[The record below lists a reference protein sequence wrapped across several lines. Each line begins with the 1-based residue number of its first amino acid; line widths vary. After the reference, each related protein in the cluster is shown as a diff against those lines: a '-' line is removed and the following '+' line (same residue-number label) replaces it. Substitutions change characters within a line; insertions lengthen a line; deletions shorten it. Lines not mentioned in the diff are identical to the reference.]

1 MEVSL
6 SAPTVVFVLCGCFN
20 KCILNTYIC
29 SILNVKFGFPK
40 VFIPILDLAELR
52 GFPFFFKTLQRKCFV
67 VLFCLNFCISLKK
80 FTDFFLNR
88 NYPKTSFQ

>member
-40 VFIPILDLAELR
+40 VFIPILDLAELT
-52 GFPFFFKTLQRKCFV
+52 GVFV
-67 VLFCLNFCISLKK
+67 SYTSKK
-80 FTDFFLNR
+80 MLCGAFL
-88 NYPKTSFQ
+88 S